1 MAKNFRELREKMS
14 PESRARSDEIY
25 RQLVKEMPLQMLRAA
40 RDLTQENLANILRV
54 KQSEISKIE
63 RRTDM
68 YVSTLASYIKAMG
81 GQLEVIAAFPGGEVV
96 RINQFEEL
104 AKDSLR
110 VAPPAGN
117 NAQPLKLR

>member
-25 RQLVKEMPLQMLRAA
+25 RQLVKEMPLQMLRTA

-81 GQLEVIAAFPGGEVV
+81 GHLEVIAAFPGGEVV

-104 AKDSLR
+104 AKEKT
-110 VAPPAGN
+110 
-117 NAQPLKLR
+117 AQPKGRAAVRK